1 MSSSTVVG
9 TFVFELSIVL
19 SDDLSGSISSLISS
33 RTICVVE
40 VAVDSLS
47 LSVVVPVVPAKKL
60 AVVPVLISSWTIC
73 VVEVASVS
81 VSLSVVVP
89 VVPAKKL
96 AVVPVHASEL
106 PIIVSATLSVL
117 WIVLLFQ
124 IVMYFSTQQFF
135 GEVEQ

>member
-33 RTICVVE
+33 
-40 VAVDSLS
+40 
-47 LSVVVPVVPAKKL
+47 
-60 AVVPVLISSWTIC
+60 WTIC

-81 VSLSVVVP
+81 VSLSVVVL

-96 AVVPVHASEL
+96 VPVPSEL
-106 PIIVSATLSVL
+106 PIFVSATLSVL

>member
-19 SDDLSGSISSLISS
+19 SDDLSGSISS
-33 RTICVVE
+33 
-40 VAVDSLS
+40 
-47 LSVVVPVVPAKKL
+47 
-60 AVVPVLISSWTIC
+60 LISSWTIC

>member
-1 MSSSTVVG
+1 M
-9 TFVFELSIVL
+9 L

-33 RTICVVE
+33 WTICVVE
-40 VAVDSLS
+40 VASVSVS

-96 AVVPVHASEL
+96 AVVPVHA
-106 PIIVSATLSVL
+106 
-117 WIVLLFQ
+117 
-124 IVMYFSTQQFF
+124 
-135 GEVEQ
+135 